1 MRVKDLSPVRTRLGI
16 TIAASPVAE
25 MLTGLNLFLDEKF
38 QADLEVGKE
47 WLDGVR
53 SSLSADFQADLRA
66 SGMELGKD
74 TMYLLPALGESA
86 AFSTCQQFLA
96 HLADADPL
104 VLRLATLGEWDR
116 LIASPTAPDL
126 VTRAARGDLEAVEAC
141 VALGG
146 ECVHT
151 QEAELRARLS
161 RDLED
166 GKRRLVALLTDW
178 YEQVFKEKEAELTVI
193 LERDAAAK
201 RRQAARLTPSRQ
213 IEVVT
218 NGLRYTPEPGI
229 TRVLLIPSVVCRP
242 WVLMCAH
249 RETKIFIYAVAEES
263 LSDDVEPSRAHVLTL
278 AKALSDERRLQV
290 LQLLAARGATLQE
303 LADSLGVGKSLMHH
317 HMVTLR
323 AAGLVRVQLGGDRHY
338 ELREEALTSL
348 PGLLRG
354 LLGRRDKESTTTPTS

>member
-1 MRVKDLSPVRTRLGI
+1 
-16 TIAASPVAE
+16 
-25 MLTGLNLFLDEKF
+25 
-38 QADLEVGKE
+38 
-47 WLDGVR
+47 
-53 SSLSADFQADLRA
+53 
-66 SGMELGKD
+66 
-74 TMYLLPALGESA
+74 
-86 AFSTCQQFLA
+86 
-96 HLADADPL
+96 
-104 VLRLATLGEWDR
+104 
-116 LIASPTAPDL
+116 
-126 VTRAARGDLEAVEAC
+126 
-141 VALGG
+141 
-146 ECVHT
+146 
-151 QEAELRARLS
+151 
-161 RDLED
+161 
-166 GKRRLVALLTDW
+166 
-178 YEQVFKEKEAELTVI
+178 
-193 LERDAAAK
+193 
-201 RRQAARLTPSRQ
+201 
-213 IEVVT
+213 VVT